1 MQQKMWR
8 LAAIRQQSS
17 GSVFSWNYC
26 SDRWA
31 LTGKPTSI
39 DKVVT
44 AERPSQEGLL
54 GGRSSDC
61 RSQQQWNHVDETQH
75 PGAKPQHP
83 GNELT
88 DQRNPTEQ

>member
-1 MQQKMWR
+1 M
-8 LAAIRQQSS
+8 ATCTHSPTIIRVGIRPEPLLGEMGPRRQ
-17 GSVFSWNYC
+17 
-26 SDRWA
+26 
-31 LTGKPTSI
+31 PTPI
-39 DKVVT
+39 DKAVT
-44 AERPSQEGLL
+44 AEGPSQEGLL